1 MPVPRFMIAAAAV
14 LLGSAPRPAGAA
26 ESTALE
32 LARRGL
38 AECEQGRRST
48 GRDERQAHFQIG
60 QALGDRAVAL
70 DGQSAEA
77 HFAVF
82 CNMGELMRLDGE
94 TLSSVF
100 QLRHLMA
107 EIDRTL
113 ELNPD
118 YTEAMA
124 AKGILLIRLPRLL
137 GGDAQRGETLLRR
150 VLQKDPEAVE
160 SRLMLAKTCES
171 RGDRDEALAFAT
183 RALQIAREQG
193 RADKVAEAQATL
205 AELHAER

>member
-1 MPVPRFMIAAAAV
+1 MIAAAAV
-14 LLGSAPRPAGAA
+14 LFGSVPRPARAA

-70 DGQSAEA
+70 DDQSAEA

-94 TLSSVF
+94 PLSCVF
-100 QLRHLMA
+100 QIRRLTA

-113 ELNPD
+113 ELNPE

-137 GGDAQRGETLLRR
+137 GGNAQKGETLLRR
-150 VLQKDPEAVE
+150 VLQKDPDAAD
-160 SRLMLAKTCES
+160 RARTGPRRQGG
-171 RGDRDEALAFAT
+171 RGAGHPGRAPRRALIGAAMAPPLSPET
-183 RALQIAREQG
+183 RA
-193 RADKVAEAQATL
+193 ATL
-205 AELHAER
+205 A